1 MNPSC
6 PNITHK
12 ELNAVNNVLKQ
23 RTLSSFVG
31 AKHDNVLEMLHSKS
45 KDLNYWIDGKTFLGG
60 NYVRKFEADF
70 AKMLDVDYAV
80 SVNSAT
86 SGLITA
92 LLALK
97 PDKDLDTKT
106 IITTP
111 YSFTASAAAI
121 SLAGYTPVF
130 VNIDKDTFIMD
141 EKAIEKAIRPNTK
154 AILHVSWCG
163 NAGNLKRI
171 KEIADY
177 HNLTLIEDASQSILN
192 KYDDKFIGTIGDIG
206 VFSFNEPKNMTTGE
220 GGMVVTNNEMFAVRS
235 RMIRNHGEVI
245 PNAVDNRYDDII
257 GYNFRLPEV
266 LAVIGIEQLKKL
278 PALNKIR
285 KINYE
290 YILANIGDLD
300 FLQPQKITNSEYYPY
315 CMSFRVKQ
323 VRLDTVSRLRDKL
336 VKDLTDKNIPVSS
349 GIPRLLFDHPCYSNL
364 TMENPVNFAYDVWNS
379 YISFFQ
385 IGYPNTVEDQDLLIK
400 ALKEVEI

>member
-1 MNPSC
+1 MKPSC
-6 PNITHK
+6 PSITYK
-12 ELNAVNNVLKQ
+12 ELNAVNNVMKQ

-31 AKHDNVLEMLHSKS
+31 ANHDGAMELLYMKS
-45 KDLNYWIDGKTFLGG
+45 KDLNYWINGKTFLGG

-70 AKMLDVDYAV
+70 AKMLNVDYAI

-97 PDKDLDTKT
+97 PDNRKK

-121 SLAGYTPVF
+121 SLAGYTPIF
-130 VNIDKDTFIMD
+130 VDINPDTFILS
-141 EKAIEKAIRPNTK
+141 ERAIEEAIDDQTK

-163 NAGNLKRI
+163 NAGNLKKI
-171 KEIADY
+171 KEIAEY
-177 HNLTLIEDASQSILN
+177 HNITLIEDASQSILN
-192 KYDDKFIGTIGDIG
+192 KYNDEYIGTIGDIG

-220 GGMVVTNNEMFAVRS
+220 GGMVVTNSETYAVRS
-235 RMIRNHGEVI
+235 RMIRNHGEAI
-245 PNAVDNRYDDII
+245 PNIYNNIIHPDII
-257 GYNFRLPEV
+257 GYNFRLPEI

-285 KINYE
+285 KLNYE
-290 YILANIGDLD
+290 YILENTKDIKALK
-300 FLQPQKITNSEYYPY
+300 PQVITNSEYYPY
-315 CMSFRVKQ
+315 CMSFIVKNDGGG
-323 VRLDTVSRLRDKL
+323 VLKRKIVNHLSE
-336 VKDLTDKNIPVSS
+336 KNIPIST
-349 GIPRLLFDHPCYSNL
+349 GIPRLLHENYCYNK
-364 TMENPVNFAYDVWNS
+364 ENIPKYMKEAAYIWNA

-385 IGYPNTVEDQDLLIK
+385 IGYPNTVADMEELIS
-400 ALKEVEI
+400 ALKEATL